1 MMEDMANGHLATK
14 NQRTSNSILDKN
26 AEEKPKTQNKPKP
39 KEETNL
45 KPVEKPKDPKK
56 VGSQIPNN
64 QSVVM
69 NGKDKNKKNGQE
81 IKSNDKVVKPIP
93 PAEKH

>member
-1 MMEDMANGHLATK
+1 M
-14 NQRTSNSILDKN
+14 
-26 AEEKPKTQNKPKP
+26 
-39 KEETNL
+39 
-45 KPVEKPKDPKK
+45 EKPKDPKK